1 MKNNGNG
8 FSNKAQKLALEAKND
23 KDALSEL
30 ICLYM
35 KNIQNT
41 VSSMAISIDEV
52 SDLSQEALMGLCD
65 AVKTYD
71 ESKGA
76 QFTTYA
82 NVCIRNKILSAL
94 RKKPLATDEITE
106 EIQDDKYDVN
116 PEFSVVDKVRVG
128 ELMEIISK
136 RLSKTEWEVF
146 DRYVRG
152 KSYEGIAK
160 ELSVTTKNVDNAMQ
174 RVRKK
179 LKAVLDGE
187 NSN

>member
-1 MKNNGNG
+1 MTFHKRH
-8 FSNKAQKLALEAKND
+8 L
-23 KDALSEL
+23 
-30 ICLYM
+30 
-35 KNIQNT
+35 
-41 VSSMAISIDEV
+41 
-52 SDLSQEALMGLCD
+52 
-65 AVKTYD
+65 
-71 ESKGA
+71 
-76 QFTTYA
+76 
-82 NVCIRNKILSAL
+82 CIRNKILSAL

-146 DRYVRG
+146 ERYVRG